1 MNSVFVLVFR
11 QHEICQ
17 DGLTPTGMNA
27 KNKSLLNYQNVMTH
41 FFSGG
46 PFIYAHQAV
55 GSEHLNSVCTFFSRI
70 YFQDLKKKKKILQL
84 SVLKQ
89 IITFVFKLPTRHYV
103 CIHSESENLI
113 MTF

>member
-46 PFIYAHQAV
+46 LFIYANQAV
-55 GSEHLNSVCTFFSRI
+55 GSE
-70 YFQDLKKKKKILQL
+70 LKL

-89 IITFVFKLPTRHYV
+89 IITFVFKLPSAFILNQKTSW
-103 CIHSESENLI
+103 HSNI
-113 MTF
+113 

>member
-1 MNSVFVLVFR
+1 
-11 QHEICQ
+11 
-17 DGLTPTGMNA
+17 
-27 KNKSLLNYQNVMTH
+27 MTH

-55 GSEHLNSVCTFFSRI
+55 GSEHLNSVFFPEFIFRT
-70 YFQDLKKKKKILQL
+70 KKKKILQL

>member
-17 DGLTPTGMNA
+17 NGLTPTGMNA

-46 PFIYAHQAV
+46 LFIYAHQAV
-55 GSEHLNSVCTFFSRI
+55 GSEHLNSVCTFFSSPEFIFRT
-70 YFQDLKKKKKILQL
+70 KKKILKL
-84 SVLKQ
+84 SILKQ